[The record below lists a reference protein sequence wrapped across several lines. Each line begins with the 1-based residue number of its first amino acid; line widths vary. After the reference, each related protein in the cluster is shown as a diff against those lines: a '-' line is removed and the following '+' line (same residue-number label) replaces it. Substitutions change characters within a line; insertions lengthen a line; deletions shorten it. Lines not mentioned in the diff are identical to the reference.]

1 MIWNGNGGMATIPG
15 FNQIQFESF
24 CRFITK
30 GLREEFEK
38 FPKEKIE
45 DINQNLEFLLFVK
58 RYQLVEPL
66 IKERDTIYKSLT
78 YSVRLYV
85 PAGLTRKT
93 SIKMQKQTVFIGNI
107 PIKKGVSISRRINSI
122 PFDRYGYA
130 LQALEPAEIPIRQIE
145 AGRWAIQR
153 YLRRRGKLW
162 VLPQKPDTIT
172 TTESEWDHSD
182 KKNPRLI
189 ISKYSVYVIST
200 GDILYEISGVSETI
214 ARRALKLAANIMPIQ
229 TQFFYILTYG
239 VN

>member
-38 FPKEKIE
+38 FPEEKIE
-45 DINQNLEFLLFVK
+45 DISQNLEFLLFVK

-66 IKERDTIYKSLT
+66 IKERDAVYESLT

-93 SIKMQKQTVFIGNI
+93 SIKMQEQTVFIGNI
-107 PIKKGVSISRRINSI
+107 PIMKEISISRRINSI
-122 PFDRYGYA
+122 PFNRYGYA

-145 AGRWAIQR
+145 AGQWAIQR
-153 YLRRRGKLW
+153 YLRSRGKLW
-162 VLPQKPDTIT
+162 VLPQKPPTKT
-172 TTESEWDHSD
+172 TTDSEWDHSD
-182 KKNPRLI
+182 KKSPRLI
-189 ISKYSVYVIST
+189 ISRYSVYVISP
-200 GDILYEISGVSETI
+200 GDILYELSGVSETI
-214 ARRALKLAANIMPIQ
+214 ARRALALAANIMPIQ
-229 TQFFYILTYG
+229 TKFFSIMTYG
-239 VN
+239 